1 MAPMEKSGAARTGV
15 VLIAVAANLLDHR
28 GVRRRFANCRP
39 VYRRRRDRGYAE
51 KSDCSRQQHRQNHN
65 THFLFL
71 SCRATDAASVNTVD
85 WLVRRYAA
93 TLSATPQHS
102 QLDFGQYLNGLAI
115 DRGAKCRVHQFF
127 YGHGKAET
135 ARKIAAVSV
144 YPANTLS
151 RALCK
156 LAKVEL
162 R

>member
-1 MAPMEKSGAARTGV
+1 VQPLSAPAMAPMEKSGAARTGV

-102 QLDFGQYLNGLAI
+102 QL
-115 DRGAKCRVHQFF
+115 RC
-127 YGHGKAET
+127 
-135 ARKIAAVSV
+135 
-144 YPANTLS
+144 NTLS
-151 RALCK
+151 YAATPSAGSTRPGRHSDRGGRVSRSNRKEC
-156 LAKVEL
+156 